1 MSQEEEGQTQ
11 AIHMERMG
19 RSPPAED
26 DGWSITSSRSRHQ
39 LGLFSAGS
47 AFVVLSS
54 LITRRAVLRRYQLPR
69 PAFFHPSNM
78 PPIAPISGA
87 LEALDALGIAT
98 VNVFSYGI
106 MFGGGLMWA
115 FNISTLAELKN
126 RIKMPL
132 DLKSEEPG
140 NEADGGTGTWLA
152 AAIVLEEEKE
162 RQNRARKEGISKET
176 PVV

>member
-1 MSQEEEGQTQ
+1 
-11 AIHMERMG
+11 
-19 RSPPAED
+19 
-26 DGWSITSSRSRHQ
+26 
-39 LGLFSAGS
+39 
-47 AFVVLSS
+47 
-54 LITRRAVLRRYQLPR
+54 
-69 PAFFHPSNM
+69 M
-78 PPIAPISGA
+78 PPIAPINGT

-140 NEADGGTGTWLA
+140 NGADDGTGTWLA
-152 AAIVLEEEKE
+152 AAIVLKEEKE